1 MKLATLLTLGL
12 FSLFNLA
19 QAPPP
24 FQADPSKI
32 CDDCA
37 AWNKPRAPEKVFGNT
52 YYVGT
57 AGLSAVLVTSPA
69 GHILLDGGLPQ
80 SAPLID
86 QNIRTLGFKTTEV
99 RYILTSHGHY
109 DHVGGIAALQRASG
123 AKVAASA
130 STARALE
137 RGENTPDDPQFGFG
151 REANA
156 FPPVK
161 NAEVVADGQVV
172 RVGDLA
178 VTAHIIP
185 GHAPGSTAWTWRSC
199 EGATCRNV
207 VYADSLSS
215 PSAEGF
221 RYSDDPKRVAA
232 FRRSI
237 DTVASLPCDILLA
250 PHPGFAEGK
259 TCQSYAQGG
268 RDMLERRLAEERK
281 GR

>member
-1 MKLATLLTLGL
+1 MKLVCLFALGIV
-12 FSLFNLA
+12 SLFNFTQSSSGFA
-19 QAPPP
+19 
-24 FQADPSKI
+24 ADPPKV
-32 CDDCA
+32 CDACDE
-37 AWNKPRAPEKVFGNT
+37 WNKPREGRKVFGST
-52 YYVGT
+52 YTVGT
-57 AGLSAVLVTSPA
+57 AGLSSVLVTSPA

-80 SAPLID
+80 SAPLIAE
-86 QNIRTLGFKTTEV
+86 NIRALGFKTADV

-123 AKVAASA
+123 ARVAGSA
-130 STARALE
+130 STAQALE

-151 REANA
+151 RTANA

-161 NAEVVADGQVV
+161 NVQVV
-172 RVGDLA
+172 GDGEIVRLGELA
-178 VTAHIIP
+178 VTAHLVP

-199 EGATCRNV
+199 EGATCRNI

-221 RYSDDPKRVAA
+221 LYSDDPKRVVA

-250 PHPGFAEGK
+250 PHPGFAEGQ
-259 TCQSYAQGG
+259 TCQSYAQVG
-268 RDMLERRLAEERK
+268 RDMLEKRLEEERK

>member
-1 MKLATLLTLGL
+1 
-12 FSLFNLA
+12 
-19 QAPPP
+19 
-24 FQADPSKI
+24 
-32 CDDCA
+32 
-37 AWNKPRAPEKVFGNT
+37 
-52 YYVGT
+52 
-57 AGLSAVLVTSPA
+57 VLVTSPA

-86 QNIRTLGFKTTEV
+86 QNIRTLGLKTADV

-109 DHVGGIAALQRASG
+109 DHAGGVAALQRASG

-130 STARALE
+130 STAQALE

-151 REANA
+151 RESNA

-161 NAEVVADGQVV
+161 NVEVVADGGVV
-172 RVGDLA
+172 RVGELA
-178 VTAHIIP
+178 VTAHLIP

-221 RYSDDPKRVAA
+221 RYSDDAKRVAA

-250 PHPGFAEGK
+250 PHPSFAEGK
-259 TCQSYAQGG
+259 TCRTYADQG
-268 RDMLERRLAEERK
+268 RTSLERRLAEERK
-281 GR
+281 TK